1 MNPARRVHR
10 VWALLWVLAAA
21 LAGCSSTPPT
31 HFHSLV
37 APAVTPGNVAVAVPA
52 SSVRFEVLP
61 VTVPV
66 QVDVPQ
72 FVVRLGD
79 GSIAVLEHE
88 RWVAPLPDEI
98 RSAVALRVDQT
109 LAGAPASNNAASPVV
124 WRVSLDVQR
133 FDAALGR
140 AASVQL
146 SWSLRPAGA
155 ATVLRCQ
162 ASYEESVGSGA
173 NALAAGYRMVFD
185 RLGDVIVQAL
195 KAVAAG
201 ATPSCG

>member
-1 MNPARRVHR
+1 MKPAHRVH
-10 VWALLWVLAAA
+10 VEWLSLWVLAAV
-21 LAGCSSTPPT
+21 LSGCSSTPPT

-37 APAVTPGNVAVAVPA
+37 APPASTGNAAVAVPA

-98 RSAVALRVDQT
+98 RSAVTLRAEQT
-109 LAGAPASNNAASPVV
+109 LAAAPAANSATSPGL

-140 AASVQL
+140 AAGVQL

-162 ASYEESVGSGA
+162 ASYEEPVANGA
-173 NALAAGYRMVFD
+173 GALAAGYRTVFE
-185 RLGDVIVQAL
+185 RLGDVIGQAL
-195 KAVAAG
+195 KAAAAG